1 MSPSPDQRWRT
12 VPGSSRMLVHP
23 DSRRGALQLRALGGA
38 SDWRRQTVD
47 RLGFGTLAL
56 VGAARLSTAPPLAW
70 PDLSHDELTSALR
83 EALPGFRLL
92 GAVIPR
98 QRGRARM
105 SLLGRM
111 TGNVVVVKLGA
122 HDERLDR
129 ERLALDLLA
138 TSPLPGIATPA
149 PIAAGDFDAAGQTI
163 TYLATTAVAI
173 RRQGPAIDAPLRT
186 FERDLAGR
194 LADLPKPAGH
204 DDSSAVPIHGD
215 LTPWNLRRTSHGL
228 ALFDWEEA
236 GWGAP
241 GSDLDFYRRA
251 SAEVRPWWSRTGPP
265 T

>member
-1 MSPSPDQRWRT
+1 MR
-12 VPGSSRMLVHP
+12 LA
-23 DSRRGALQLRALGGA
+23 ALQIGGA
-38 SDWRRQTVD
+38 QTVD
-47 RLGFGTLAL
+47 RLGFAALAL
-56 VGAARLSTAPPLAW
+56 VGANRLAAAPPLAW
-70 PDLSHDELTSALR
+70 PDLSHDELTISLR

-122 HDERLDR
+122 HDDRLDR
-129 ERLALDLLA
+129 ERLALELLA
-138 TSPLPGIATPA
+138 VNPLPGIATPA

-186 FERDLAGR
+186 FESDLADR
-194 LADLPKPAGH
+194 LADLPKPPGL
-204 DDSSAVPIHGD
+204 DSTNAVPIHGD

-251 SAEVRPWWSRTGPP
+251 SAEVRRWWSRTGSP